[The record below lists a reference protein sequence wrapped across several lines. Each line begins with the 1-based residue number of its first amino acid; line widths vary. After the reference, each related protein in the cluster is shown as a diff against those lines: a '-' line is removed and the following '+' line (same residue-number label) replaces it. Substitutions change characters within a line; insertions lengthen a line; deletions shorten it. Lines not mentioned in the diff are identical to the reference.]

1 MLYIHEKLP
10 VTNVQTYDDKF
21 CQAVICTSELLK
33 SYICVVY
40 RPPECPTFS
49 FRTCLDFIDQYI
61 NGGDSTYQLS
71 LLGDLNLPII
81 DWSSNMIFPGGSS
94 CSVESASALLEFMS
108 QNLCNQFIHEP
119 TRLSNTLDLYI
130 SNAEDHVSHVSISE
144 TPFSDHHKVE
154 IFLSYN
160 PCALVPPAPP
170 DFTEESFRSLDFN
183 KADFMKINNILSE
196 IDWLQLIESCS
207 IEDFPELF
215 TLTLLQACQEGCP
228 KKKPPKGNSSS
239 SVQICSRKK
248 RKLQTQLEAAKNS
261 VFCPQSKIESLQR
274 KIAMAHIDIR
284 DAINE
289 NLLQREE
296 QAAEKLKSN
305 PKYFYSNAKKFSRKK
320 TNINLLFDKDGN
332 IKSNPKDIANLLQD
346 QFSSVFSDPLKTDIN
361 AASFTPPPIKHPFSD
376 DMLNFTEQDIIEAI
390 VDIKPDA
397 ASGPDEVPVILL
409 KNCKESLAIPLQIL
423 WSRSLEK
430 SDVPD
435 FYKFSHVFPLHKKD
449 SRAIAS
455 NYRPISLTSHIIKVF
470 ERVVRKK
477 MVEYLE
483 LNDLICNKQH
493 GFRSGRSCLTQLLH
507 HFDDVLGALTEN
519 SDFDSI
525 YLDYAKAFDK
535 VDHKLLIKKLMLY
548 GIHPKIVKWVESFL
562 TNRTQS
568 VVVDGTL
575 SLLALI
581 ISGVPQG
588 TVLGPI
594 LFLIFINDID
604 HCIMHSIVRCF
615 ADDTRISIA
624 VKSELDV
631 LLLQSDLENVIKWSE
646 VNNMA
651 LHKDKFE
658 YMCHKSNKQHTLS
671 DLPFVSE
678 CYQYHVSESVSLQPV
693 HQLCDLGV
701 LVSKDLSWSPHI
713 KSIANKARQ
722 KASWVLSVFHT
733 RSTAIML
740 TLYKS
745 MVRSLLE
752 YCCPLWHPIKVSDIQ
767 ELESVQRT
775 FTSKIAGM
783 KHLHYW
789 DRLTQLSL
797 MSLQRRRERFIIL
810 HMWKILNGKT
820 SNDLNIAFVSRP
832 RLGNLAVIPPKNKSS
847 SAANQTLFDSSFA
860 VQGPIL
866 WNAMP
871 HHLNSIQDLE
881 QFKSKLTQFMLSIP
895 DKPPIRGWSP
905 PNKNTLLC
913 WKNERGYTSLW
924 GGQRI

>member
-1 MLYIHEKLP
+1 MLYVHEKLP

-21 CQAVICTSELLK
+21 CQAVICTSELQK
-33 SYICVVY
+33 SFLCVVY
-40 RPPECPTFS
+40 RPPECPVNS

-61 NGGDSTYQLS
+61 SDGDSAYQLS
-71 LLGDLNLPII
+71 LLGDFNLPII
-81 DWSSNMIFPGGSS
+81 GWSSNIIHPGGSS
-94 CSVESASALLEFMS
+94 CSVESANILLDFMS
-108 QNLCNQFIHEP
+108 ENLCNQFIHEP

-130 SNAEDHVSHVSISE
+130 SNAEDHVSHVSISD
-144 TPFSDHHKVE
+144 TPLSDHCKVE

-160 PCALVPPAPP
+160 PCAISPPAPP
-170 DFTEESFRSLDFN
+170 DFIEGSFRSLDFN
-183 KADFMKINNILSE
+183 KADFEKINEILLE
-196 IDWLQLIESCS
+196 IDWVNLMESCS
-207 IEDFPELF
+207 DKEFPEL
-215 TLTLLQACQEGCP
+215 LNQTLLQACKQGCP
-228 KKKPPKGNSSS
+228 KKVPPKVIQNSS
-239 SVQICSRKK
+239 VKICSRKK
-248 RKLQTQLEAAKNS
+248 RKLQDQLEEAESSIN
-261 VFCPQSKIESLQR
+261 CPQSRIESLRR
-274 KIAMAHIDIR
+274 KIAMSHINIR

-289 NLLQREE
+289 NLLYREH

-305 PKYFYSNAKKFSRKK
+305 PKYFYSYAKKFSRKK
-320 TNINLLFDKDGN
+320 TNINLLFDKNGT
-332 IKSNPKDIANLLQD
+332 IKSDPKDIANLLQN
-346 QFSSVFSDPLKTDIN
+346 QFSSVFSDPRRTNISE
-361 AASFTPPPIKHPFSD
+361 ASFAPPNIKHPFSD
-376 DMLNFTEQDIIEAI
+376 EMLHFTELDIMKAIEE
-390 VDIKPDA
+390 IKPNA
-397 ASGPDEVPVILL
+397 ASGPDEIPVLLL
-409 KNCKESLAIPLQIL
+409 KNCKESLAKPIHLL

-430 SDVPD
+430 CDVPD

-449 SRAIAS
+449 SRAIAA
-455 NYRPISLTSHIIKVF
+455 NYRPISLTSHVIKVF
-470 ERVVRKK
+470 ERVIRKK
-477 MVEYLE
+477 MVEFLE
-483 LNDLICNKQH
+483 LNDLICSKQH

-507 HFDDVLGALTEN
+507 HFDDALEALTEN

-535 VDHKLLIKKLMLY
+535 VDHKLLVKKLTLY

-594 LFLIFINDID
+594 LFLIFINDIE

-631 LLLQSDLENVIKWSE
+631 QLLQADLENVMKWSE
-646 VNNMA
+646 RNNMA
-651 LHKDKFE
+651 LHRDKFE
-658 YMCHKSNKQHTLS
+658 YMCHKFNKQYMLS
-671 DLPFVSE
+671 ELPFVSE
-678 CYQYHVSESVSLQPV
+678 CYQYHVSNDIILQPV
-693 HQLCDLGV
+693 HQLRDLGV

-722 KASWVLSVFHT
+722 KASWVLSIFHT
-733 RSTAIML
+733 RSTDIML

-783 KHLHYW
+783 KELHYW
-789 DRLTQLSL
+789 DRLVRLSL

-820 SNDLNIAFVSRP
+820 SNDLQVRFVSRP
-832 RLGNLAVIPPKNKSS
+832 RLGNLAVVPPKSKSS
-847 SAANQTLFDSSFA
+847 SAANQTLFDCSFA

-871 HHLNSIQDLE
+871 HHLNIIQDLE
-881 QFKSKLTQFMLSIP
+881 QFKSKLTQFLLSIP
-895 DKPPIRGWSP
+895 DRPPIRGWNP
-905 PNKNTLLC
+905 TNKNTLLC
-913 WKNERGYTSLW
+913 WKNERGYTLLW